1 MHITSLD
8 EGQVNFKS
16 LEKDIYKE
24 VCQQA
29 CNILSDV
36 LKNLDLML
44 MDQRDKKQ
52 YRAKGIKH
60 TCLKT
65 IMGPVEFERRI
76 YEYQTEDGNR
86 AFKYLLDEY
95 LKMDTVGH
103 MSANLVE
110 KVIDCALN
118 VPYRKAAENVSE
130 LTGQSISHMAAWNL
144 VQVLGEKMGKR
155 EDHQIELNKHGNL
168 KGERETKVLFEE
180 ADGLWI
186 SMQRKDRPKNSRSK
200 KRELK
205 LAVTYEGWSRRPGKA
220 EAYVVKHKCVSAGF
234 TDSKKFKQIRDAK
247 TAAVYDVDGID
258 IKIINGDGASWMK
271 EGTDEEGI
279 HFQLDPF
286 HKSQAVVRNVP
297 DKKAAAEL
305 IRMLNGEKAEES
317 LHYVKKLQ
325 EKEGIDTKAAEKLYK
340 LYNYLA
346 MNRDGIVPYHLREGL
361 KMPAAPVGMTYRHLG
376 TMEHNVCDI
385 LAQRMKHNKTSWTV
399 SGADHIAKILAEK
412 ASGSLYATINAV
424 LYGVIPDEKFQEIVE
439 TVILTAAQVNKQPKK
454 SNVYPVHKGSI
465 PFEGSAVTEGRKA
478 IRNMLQNRCS
488 SEFIYR

>member
-65 IMGPVEFERRI
+65 IMGPVEFGRRI

-186 SMQRKDRPKNSRSK
+186 
-200 KRELK
+200 
-205 LAVTYEGWSRRPGKA
+205 
-220 EAYVVKHKCVSAGF
+220 
-234 TDSKKFKQIRDAK
+234 
-247 TAAVYDVDGID
+247 
-258 IKIINGDGASWMK
+258 
-271 EGTDEEGI
+271 
-279 HFQLDPF
+279 
-286 HKSQAVVRNVP
+286 
-297 DKKAAAEL
+297 
-305 IRMLNGEKAEES
+305 
-317 LHYVKKLQ
+317 
-325 EKEGIDTKAAEKLYK
+325 
-340 LYNYLA
+340 
-346 MNRDGIVPYHLREGL
+346 
-361 KMPAAPVGMTYRHLG
+361 
-376 TMEHNVCDI
+376 
-385 LAQRMKHNKTSWTV
+385 
-399 SGADHIAKILAEK
+399 
-412 ASGSLYATINAV
+412 
-424 LYGVIPDEKFQEIVE
+424 
-439 TVILTAAQVNKQPKK
+439 
-454 SNVYPVHKGSI
+454 
-465 PFEGSAVTEGRKA
+465 
-478 IRNMLQNRCS
+478 
-488 SEFIYR
+488 